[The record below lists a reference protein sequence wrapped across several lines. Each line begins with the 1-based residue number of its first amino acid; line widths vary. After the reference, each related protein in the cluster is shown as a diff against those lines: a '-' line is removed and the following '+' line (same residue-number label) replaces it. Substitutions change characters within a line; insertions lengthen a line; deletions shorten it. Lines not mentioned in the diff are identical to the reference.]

1 MDGAS
6 AGRAQALAVLR
17 DQQQLARQRVGLSG
31 AVSRGDVLARALA
44 RAEQREREAVV
55 KEAFVHSG
63 PYRYPLHTER
73 LRWARTR
80 DILERSS
87 PGPDEDGVYLE
98 MVARQAAAIEMI
110 LRQEHT
116 GSPSVRGREIC
127 DRVLLGTLP
136 ALDPDAL
143 ARRHGDFH
151 FVLITAGMIEFVYQ
165 AAKASILSWQPVP
178 AARGARYAF
187 KCEPD
192 DVAGVLARNPL
203 PVKLLGA
210 TVEHYLFNGLPRTVG
225 YSPPPENY
233 QAPLGMLT
241 NFNERF
247 IVAHEYCHT
256 LHDELDIVH
265 PGNGM
270 HGEEF
275 ASDVWAF
282 HLVVDSGQQFDLL
295 PPNLSVQG
303 AWFVLTARDVLR
315 QALDLARF
323 GEVREDTGS
332 ATHPPIGR
340 RLEVLRE
347 CYLQS
352 VSPEDGD
359 LSIRA
364 ARFASSTL
372 ALLWQRV
379 LDGGAA
385 GRWHGRALHRIW
397 EGIR

>member
-55 KEAFVHSG
+55 EEAFVHSG

-136 ALDPDAL
+136 ALDSDAL

-282 HLVVDSGQQFDLL
+282 HLVVDSGRQFDLL
-295 PPNLSVQG
+295 PPNLSAQG
-303 AWFVLTARDVLR
+303 AWFVLTACDVLR
-315 QALDLARF
+315 QALELARY

-332 ATHPPIGR
+332 ATHPPITR
-340 RLEVLRE
+340 RLEVLHE

-385 GRWHGRALHRIW
+385 GRWHGRSLHRIW
-397 EGIR
+397 EEIR